1 MWSTIQSIGGFVNRN
16 RNKLLVASVVAIGV
30 TLYLNYNGE
39 TVEDEDKH
47 DPQLET
53 VQRLRLANESNSMK
67 AANRTKLLFK
77 IRRQFDTSVNQFIP
91 TLRVKIVEVIDI
103 NGTVRHIKEL
113 RAKATTNKEELETRL
128 WTEIKDSSFAM
139 LIVTSYMLSAVCV
152 LLRIQL
158 HILARS
164 LQKSYNNNQL
174 FPQDDDIQL
183 NSDTFRGLI
192 EGTYKHLYGNGL
204 KLFSDMIKTQ
214 ISLVL
219 KNWTVKDKLHVSYDE
234 LIEVISIIRRNIEND
249 LSLVIKTIFIRKS
262 FNSFSLYIIWV
273 LLYFYYYID

>member
-53 VQRLRLANESNSMK
+53 VQRLRLANETNSMK

-234 LIEVISIIRRNIEND
+234 LLEVISIIRRNIEND

-262 FNSFSLYIIWV
+262 FNSFPLYIIWV
-273 LLYFYYYID
+273 LLYF

>member
-53 VQRLRLANESNSMK
+53 VQRLRLANETNSMK
-67 AANRTKLLFK
+67 ASNRTKLLFK

-91 TLRVKIVEVIDI
+91 TLRVKIVDVIDI

-164 LQKSYNNNQL
+164 LQKSYNNQL

-204 KLFSDMIKTQ
+204 KLFSDMIKSQ

>member
-53 VQRLRLANESNSMK
+53 VQRLRLANETNSMK
-67 AANRTKLLFK
+67 ASNRTKLLFK

-262 FNSFSLYIIWV
+262 FNSFPLYIIWF
-273 LLYFYYYID
+273 LLYF

>member
-91 TLRVKIVEVIDI
+91 TLRVKIVDVIDI

-164 LQKSYNNNQL
+164 LQKSYNNQL

-234 LIEVISIIRRNIEND
+234 LLEVISIIRRNIEND

>member
-91 TLRVKIVEVIDI
+91 TLRVKIVDVIDI

-164 LQKSYNNNQL
+164 LQKSYNNQL

-204 KLFSDMIKTQ
+204 KLFSDMIKSQ

-262 FNSFSLYIIWV
+262 FNSFPLYIIWF
-273 LLYFYYYID
+273 LLYF

>member
-53 VQRLRLANESNSMK
+53 VQRLRLANETNSMK
-67 AANRTKLLFK
+67 ASNRTKLLFK

-91 TLRVKIVEVIDI
+91 TLRVKIVDVIDI

-164 LQKSYNNNQL
+164 LQKSYNNQL

-204 KLFSDMIKTQ
+204 KLFSDMIKSQ

-234 LIEVISIIRRNIEND
+234 LLEVISIIRRNIEND

-262 FNSFSLYIIWV
+262 FNSFPLYIIWF
-273 LLYFYYYID
+273 LLYF

>member
-204 KLFSDMIKTQ
+204 KI
-214 ISLVL
+214 
-219 KNWTVKDKLHVSYDE
+219 
-234 LIEVISIIRRNIEND
+234 VI
-249 LSLVIKTIFIRKS
+249 
-262 FNSFSLYIIWV
+262 
-273 LLYFYYYID
+273 